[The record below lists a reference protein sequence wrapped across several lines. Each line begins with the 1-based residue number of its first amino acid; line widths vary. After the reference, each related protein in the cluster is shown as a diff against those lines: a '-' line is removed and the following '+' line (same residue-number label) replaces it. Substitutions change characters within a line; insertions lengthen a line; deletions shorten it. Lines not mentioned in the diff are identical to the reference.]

1 MSSRVFPTAGWCI
14 AWWRRPVHSR
24 SGPPELRVGA
34 RDAGGFSQ
42 ATALD
47 SGAVRTCP
55 HCGNGNDDDARFCA
69 NCGATLTAACPNC
82 GAKRPEGARF
92 CPSCGFAFEAASG
105 APGQERRVVTVLFVD
120 VTGSTGLGEQL
131 DPERLREVMDA
142 YFTAMREEIQAEGGT
157 VEKFIGDAVMA
168 AFGVPVAHEDDPSRA
183 LRAAL
188 RIRERLRSLNDEL
201 QATFGITLQVR
212 TGVNTGEVL
221 ATMDPKP
228 GEAMV
233 TGDAVNAAARLE
245 QAAEP
250 GGILVSERT
259 ARASRGFRFRELAPL
274 EVRGK
279 TGALDVLELQEATGG
294 SERGIPG
301 LRAPLVGRA
310 QELALLRT
318 VYERSATER
327 RPNLV
332 TIYGDP
338 GVGKSRLTN
347 EFIGWVERQI
357 PSPIVVHGRCLPYGD
372 GVTYW
377 PLGEILKSYA
387 GIRDSDPPS
396 VTLERIHEA
405 AASLLTTE
413 VSMDATRTIA
423 ALAYTVGVEDPA
435 VPFATFEP
443 RHVRAE
449 THSAWRSFFSALAL
463 SGPVVVV
470 VEDIHWADPAL
481 LDLLEELAE
490 RVKGGVLFVCPSRP
504 ELTARRP
511 SWGGGRRNY
520 SSVSLEPL
528 TPEEAD
534 RLVGLLLTVE
544 DLPRPVHDRI
554 LERAEGNPFF
564 LEEIVRQLIDEQL
577 IVRSGDR
584 WRAISGIEDV
594 EIPDTVQGV
603 LAARIDLLAPAEKR
617 TLQSAAVV
625 GRIFWPSPVALL
637 LNGEAA
643 ELEHSLGHLESRELV
658 LERLGSAISGEQ
670 EYTFK
675 HVLTHDVAYES
686 LPRRVRAH
694 AHATVAEWIERT
706 AGDRKP
712 EFVELLA
719 HHYAEAH
726 RAVGDEAGADAARVE
741 DLRVRAFRALVL
753 AAEDA
758 DNRFAIQKAL
768 CLAERALAIAETPLE
783 RAEALERLG
792 RTARND
798 YRGDL
803 AWDSM
808 REAADLRAGH
818 VPDAP
823 LAIARVCG
831 WAVQQPTR
839 WPGSMSVLPPESE
852 VREYLD
858 LGFANVGEE
867 ESEELVRLLTA
878 RAFAPWAFAG
888 GRLLTDD
895 EIDDGH
901 AAGERAVSIATRL
914 RRPDLASSAL
924 DALSSIALV
933 RGQYVGAIPI
943 VERRLA
949 LTASL
954 EDPWELGDIHGMAS
968 WIRAYSGLYV
978 EAVAAALDGL
988 PAEGS
993 GAEGPDVH
1001 RLAWAGFAEFS
1012 LGNWDRVIDTL
1023 LPRVLSIL
1031 GERRKD
1037 PPYFAIHILGPVA
1050 IIQDARGDPGAAEW
1064 AALLH
1069 RTSEPSESQR
1079 LTSLPWLAWLDARH
1093 GRASDAWTALERFRS
1108 ISHQGSRPL
1117 IDQVRAI
1124 ALAEGVRWD
1133 LVPDFLADS
1142 RAYTESAGTDPLGFH
1157 LDRLEG
1163 RAALAAGDID
1173 VAVRLLEA
1181 ASDGANRL
1189 HATWERA
1196 CTDIS
1201 LAEAL
1206 IAAGRAD
1213 EARVRTQAA
1222 LDVVTELRSR
1232 REIERARSVLA
1243 NTEQNRRRG

>member
-1 MSSRVFPTAGWCI
+1 VC
-14 AWWRRPVHSR
+14 R
-24 SGPPELRVGA
+24 S
-34 RDAGGFSQ
+34 
-42 ATALD
+42 
-47 SGAVRTCP
+47 
-55 HCGNGNDDDARFCA
+55 
-69 NCGATLTAACPNC
+69 CGAE
-82 GAKRPEGARF
+82 RPANARF
-92 CPSCGFAFEAASG
+92 CPSCGAAFEAGSSVT
-105 APGQERRVVTVLFVD
+105 GQERRVVTVIFVD

-168 AFGVPVAHEDDPSRA
+168 VFGVPVAHEDDPSRA

-201 QATFGITLQVR
+201 QAAFGVTLRVR

-259 ARASRGFRFRELAPL
+259 ARASRGFRFKELAPL

-279 TGALDVLELQEATGG
+279 TGALDVLELLEATGG
-294 SERGIPG
+294 PERGIPG

-310 QELALLRT
+310 QELALLKT
-318 VYERSATER
+318 VFERSATER

-347 EFIGWVERQI
+347 EFIDWAERQI
-357 PSPIVVHGRCLPYGD
+357 PSPTVVHGRCLPYGD

-377 PLGEILKSYA
+377 PLAEILKSFA

-396 VTLERIHEA
+396 VTLERIRA
-405 AASLLTTE
+405 AGASLLTPE
-413 VSMDATRTIA
+413 VSTDATRTIA

-463 SGPVVVV
+463 AGPVVVV

-490 RVKGGVLFVCPSRP
+490 RAKGGVLFVCPSRP

-534 RLVGLLLTVE
+534 RLVTLLLSVE
-544 DLPRPVHDRI
+544 DLPATVHERI

-564 LEEIVRQLIDEQL
+564 LEEIIRQLIDEQL
-577 IVRSGDR
+577 IVRSGER
-584 WRAISGIEDV
+584 WRAMSGIEGV

-643 ELEHSLGHLESRELV
+643 ALEDSLGHLESRELV

-686 LPRRVRAH
+686 LPRRNRAH
-694 AHATVAEWIERT
+694 AHATVAEWIERM

-712 EFVELLA
+712 EFAELLA

-758 DNRFAIQKAL
+758 GNRFATQKAL
-768 CLAERALAIAETPLE
+768 SLADRALAIAQTPRE

-803 AWDSM
+803 VWDYM
-808 REAADLRAGH
+808 REAADLRSEH
-818 VPDAP
+818 VPDEP

-839 WPGSMSVLPPESE
+839 WPGSMSVLPPEAE
-852 VREYLD
+852 VRRYLE
-858 LGFANVGEE
+858 LGFDNVGGGET
-867 ESEELVRLLTA
+867 EELVRLLTG

-888 GRLLTDD
+888 ARFLTDD
-895 EIDDGH
+895 EIDDGR
-901 AAGERAVSIATRL
+901 AAGERAVSIATQL

-924 DALSSIALV
+924 DAISSIELV
-933 RGQYVGAIPI
+933 QGRYVAAMPI
-943 VERRLA
+943 IERRLE

-968 WIRAYSGLYV
+968 WVRAYSGLY
-978 EAVAAALDGL
+978 EAAVAAALDGL
-988 PAEGS
+988 PEDDT
-993 GAEGPDVH
+993 GAEGPGLH
-1001 RLAWAGFAEFS
+1001 RLAWAGFSEFS
-1012 LGNWDRVIDTL
+1012 LGHWDRVVDDM

-1031 GERRKD
+1031 RDRRTD

-1050 IIQDARGDPGAAEW
+1050 IIQDARGDPGATEW

-1069 RTSEPSESQR
+1069 RASEPSESQR

-1093 GRASDAWTALERFRS
+1093 GRANEAWTALERFRS

-1117 IDQVRAI
+1117 TDQVRAI
-1124 ALAEGVRWD
+1124 ALAEGERWD
-1133 LVPDFLADS
+1133 LVPDFLQDS
-1142 RAYTESAGTDPLGFH
+1142 RAYTEVAGTDPLGFH

-1163 RAALAAGDID
+1163 RAALAAGDTEG
-1173 VAVRLLEA
+1173 AVRLLEA
-1181 ASDGANRL
+1181 ASDGASRL

-1196 CTDIS
+1196 CTDLS

-1206 IAAGRAD
+1206 IAAGRAG
-1213 EARVRTQAA
+1213 EGRARAETA
-1222 LDVVTELRSR
+1222 LAVFEELRSR
-1232 REIERARSVLA
+1232 REIDRARTVLA
-1243 NTEQNRRRG
+1243 NI